1 MKKNLHVILVLLFFL
16 TACSAVT
23 TTPLAPTETP
33 YLLESISTET
43 LTPIPSETPTTTP
56 LPPIESFSATQ
67 KSVSQFAS
75 AMQKAGINIT
85 AELILKQGL
94 QIQTVIG
101 ADGKEY
107 EIAFAHLDPDPSTQ
121 GEILE
126 GDYPLM
132 IKVNNGWKELGR
144 EIVQISGLDS
154 FGSLIEYREIRSE
167 YDNLDKT
174 YGKYFT
180 LGAVTYIWD
189 DQHPKTNEY
198 DNAWT
203 DWEIS
208 RAKKVG
214 INKFRLQVLIW
225 GEGSSSYSGFS
236 KDELTAEMEKTIEIQ
251 MKHFTQL
258 GVNEFV
264 VVNESAYAGSG
275 RKNDIFYRIIGN
287 DYVKIAFQKARSTNN
302 KAILIYNDFENQ
314 YNYNPAATHT
324 KDIIELLKADN
335 LIDGVGVQMHLKA
348 RDGIDYENITETLI
362 GYGLP
367 VYITEMSID
376 MTGIP
381 DIQEQALIWERTI
394 EAILKSKQCKSITVW
409 GIGDKYSWEFTS
421 GKTNANS
428 TLFDD
433 MLEPKAQ
440 FYTVQKALLEKLPLK
455 AK

>member
-1 MKKNLHVILVLLFFL
+1 MKKNLHIILILLFFL

-23 TTPLAPTETP
+23 TTPLVSTETP
-33 YLLESISTET
+33 NLLELSPTET
-43 LTPIPSETPTTTP
+43 LTSIPSETPTETP
-56 LPPIESFSATQ
+56 LSPIESFPVTQ
-67 KSVSQFAS
+67 ESVSRFTN

-85 AELILKQGL
+85 EESVLKQGF
-94 QIQTVIG
+94 QIQTIIG
-101 ADGKEY
+101 ADNKTY
-107 EIAFAHLDPDPSTQ
+107 EIAFTHLDPDPSKQ

-132 IKVNNGWKELGR
+132 IKINNRWKELGR

-180 LGAVTYIWD
+180 LGVATYLWK
-189 DQHPKTNEY
+189 DQHPKPNEY
-198 DNAWT
+198 NNDWT

-208 RAKKVG
+208 RAKNVG
-214 INKFRLQVLIW
+214 IKDFRLHALIW
-225 GEGSSSYSGFS
+225 GEGSPSYSSFS
-236 KDELTAEMEKTIEIQ
+236 KDELIAEMKKTIEIQ
-251 MKHFTQL
+251 IKHFTQL
-258 GVNEFV
+258 NVSEFV
-264 VVNESAYAGSG
+264 VVNESAYEGSG
-275 RKNDIFYRIIGN
+275 RKDDIFYRIIGD
-287 DYVKIAFQKARSTNN
+287 DYVKIAFQTARNTNG
-302 KAILIYNDFENQ
+302 KAILIYNDFQNQ
-314 YNYNPAATHT
+314 YNYNPSATHT
-324 KDIIELLKADN
+324 KDIIEKLRADN
-335 LIDGVGVQMHLKA
+335 LIDGVGVQMHLTAK
-348 RDGIDYENITETLI
+348 DGIDYENITETLI
-362 GYGLP
+362 GYSLP

-376 MTGIP
+376 MTGVP

-428 TLFDD
+428 TLFDE

-440 FYTVQKALLEKLPLK
+440 FYTVQKALLEKIK
-455 AK
+455 